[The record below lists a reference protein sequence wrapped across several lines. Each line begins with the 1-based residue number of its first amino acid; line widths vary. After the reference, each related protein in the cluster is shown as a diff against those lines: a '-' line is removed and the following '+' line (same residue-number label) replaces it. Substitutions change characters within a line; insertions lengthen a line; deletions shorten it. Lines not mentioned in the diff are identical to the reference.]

1 MDDSLLHV
9 PDEETPLLNDNP
21 QKKRSPNP
29 LPKLQIAIVLLL
41 QVCEPLTS
49 QSIYPYI
56 NQVSSSVVDRWGGNF
71 AHSLWQLISELG
83 ITDGDKRRVGY
94 YAGLIVEWS

>member
-1 MDDSLLHV
+1 MNDGPLHLT
-9 PDEETPLLNDNP
+9 DEETPLLSVNP

-56 NQVSSSVVDRWGGNF
+56 NQVSSSVVDSSEAF
-71 AHSLWQLISELG
+71 SLIGS
-83 ITDGDKRRVGY
+83 TTAY
-94 YAGLIVEWS
+94 